1 MEITTLYQKTRR
13 EFGRSVDR
21 FSSTDSYSLGE
32 WPSDPTV
39 WHAKIPAT
47 HALVVHWVR

>member
-21 FSSTDSYSLGE
+21 FSSTDHSRGMAIQKAQTR
-32 WPSDPTV
+32 PP
-39 WHAKIPAT
+39 P
-47 HALVVHWVR
+47 